1 MAAYVPPGWPSGV
14 HPPGSEDFER
24 TAVAWLLEVVPA
36 DYRLYGVLRR
46 YPLALGAM
54 AVHHADA
61 CVAGA
66 RSGYRVARSEL
77 GDVLPPHGLDAVL
90 SAYRAEGRRLVGI
103 ARAATLVARALRGEV
118 FSPQLADAPSQ
129 GSAPEERAPGEGA
142 PGQGTPSEEAPG
154 DEAPGKQARGKAASS
169 KEARGKDAPGK
180 EPSGERTRGKEAGG
194 KEAGGKEASVPAS
207 EKPAQLAG
215 KGSGAGSH
223 G

>member
-14 HPPGSEDFER
+14 HPPGSEGFER

-46 YPLALGAM
+46 YPVALAAM

-77 GDVLPPHGLDAVL
+77 GDVLPAHGLDAVL

-103 ARAATLVARALRGEV
+103 ARAATLVSRALRGET
-118 FSPQLADAPSQ
+118 FSPRLADAPSQ
-129 GSAPEERAPGEGA
+129 DSAAGEEAAGEGA
-142 PGQGTPSEEAPG
+142 PDEEAPG
-154 DEAPGKQARGKAASS
+154 QGAADKEAPGQEALGQETPGKGARRKGAS
-169 KEARGKDAPGK
+169 GKDPSSK
-180 EPSGERTRGKEAGG
+180 EPSGKKARGKEAGG
-194 KEAGGKEASVPAS
+194 KGASASAGGKPNQRAS
-207 EKPAQLAG
+207 
-215 KGSGAGSH
+215 
-223 G
+223 

>member
-24 TAVAWLLEVVPA
+24 TAVAGLLEVVPA

-103 ARAATLVARALRGEV
+103 ARAATLVSRALRGEV
-118 FSPQLADAPSQ
+118 FSPQLADAPGQS
-129 GSAPEERAPGEGA
+129 SASG
-142 PGQGTPSEEAPG
+142 EEAPSEDAPS
-154 DEAPGKQARGKAASS
+154 DEAP
-169 KEARGKDAPGK
+169 
-180 EPSGERTRGKEAGG
+180 GKEAGG
-194 KEAGGKEASVPAS
+194 KGAS
-207 EKPAQLAG
+207 EKPAQRA
-215 KGSGAGSH
+215 S
-223 G
+223 

>member
-103 ARAATLVARALRGEV
+103 ARAATLVSRALRGEV
-118 FSPQLADAPSQ
+118 FSPQLGDAPSQ
-129 GSAPEERAPGEGA
+129 GSAPEERAAGEGA
-142 PGQGTPSEEAPG
+142 PGEGTPGDQAPG
-154 DEAPGKQARGKAASS
+154 DEVPGKQARGKAASS

-180 EPSGERTRGKEAGG
+180 EPSGKKTRGKEAAN
-194 KEAGGKEASVPAS
+194 KDAGGKEASVPAS

-215 KGSGAGSH
+215 KGSGAGSR

>member
-103 ARAATLVARALRGEV
+103 ARAATLVSRALRGEV

-129 GSAPEERAPGEGA
+129 DSATGEEAPGKRAAGEGA
-142 PGQGTPSEEAPG
+142 PGREARSK
-154 DEAPGKQARGKAASS
+154 DASS

-180 EPSGERTRGKEAGG
+180 EPTVREPSGKKTRGKEAGG
-194 KEAGGKEASVPAS
+194 KGASVPAR
-207 EKPAQLAG
+207 EKPAQQA
-215 KGSGAGSH
+215 S
-223 G
+223 